1 MLRWTPRERSNAPC
15 ILFAAIVNLQCSH
28 PVLHSKTS
36 INTSRPIFSVYM
48 RFKPLPGK
56 KCLQSVFAICNCNR
70 TILARTPPWGECLQS
85 VFAICNSNRTILAR
99 TPLWGEVPAECICN
113 LQLQP
118 DDLGSNLS
126 LGRMPAECI
135 CNLQLQSDDLGSNP
149 SLGRSACRVYLQSA
163 IAAGRSWLE
172 PLPGENACRVYL
184 QSAIAIGRSWLEPLS
199 GEKCL
204 QSVFAICN
212 CNRTILARTP
222 PFTSLG
228 RNACRVYLQSAIA
241 TEHLLAIGQ
250 PSICNCSRT
259 SAIAAEHL
267 QLQPSICN
275 CSRGCICNCSRAFAI
290 AVQLQPSICNCSRAS
305 AIVTENAHAHVQF
318 ELRQRR
324 ASQLYPVKFRV
335 KFITN
340 IDAVG
345 GWMPTASRSVGT
357 FFLLIYSGIAAASR
371 RGCPASGGP
380 RHANHH
386 VPNASGGGVCA
397 PSVPCSG
404 SALLAT
410 RAGQSHAATPRSAQR
425 AKKDLDLSGAL
436 PNISRA
442 SAVAASLQRCN

>member
-1 MLRWTPRERSNAPC
+1 
-15 ILFAAIVNLQCSH
+15 
-28 PVLHSKTS
+28 
-36 INTSRPIFSVYM
+36 
-48 RFKPLPGK
+48 
-56 KCLQSVFAICNCNR
+56 
-70 TILARTPPWGECLQS
+70 
-85 VFAICNSNRTILAR
+85 
-99 TPLWGEVPAECICN
+99 
-113 LQLQP
+113 
-118 DDLGSNLS
+118 
-126 LGRMPAECI
+126 
-135 CNLQLQSDDLGSNP
+135 
-149 SLGRSACRVYLQSA
+149 VYLQSA
-163 IAAGRSWLE
+163 IAIGRSWLE
-172 PLPGENACRVYL
+172 PLSGEKCLQSVFL

-212 CNRTILARTP
+212 CNRTILAQTSPWGECLQSVFAICNCNRTILVRTP

-228 RNACRVYLQSAIA
+228 RMPAECICNLQLQSDDLGSNPSLHLPGEKCLQSVFAICNCNRA
-241 TEHLLAIGQ
+241 SAIGQ